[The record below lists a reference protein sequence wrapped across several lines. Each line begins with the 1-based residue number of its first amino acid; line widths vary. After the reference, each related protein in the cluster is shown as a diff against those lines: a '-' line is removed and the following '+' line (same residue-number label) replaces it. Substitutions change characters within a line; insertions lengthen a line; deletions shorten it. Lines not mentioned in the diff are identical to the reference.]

1 MPILSASFP
10 WGVLIAVLMVV
21 SCATSGNPSVMNE
34 DKIALVLIGQ
44 STKEN
49 VRSTLGEP
57 QDVTKRMDAAGQV
70 NESWGYGFSSI
81 ESDLVTF
88 IPIVGLFSGK
98 STAHVA
104 SLSITFAS
112 DGIVSRITRHN
123 EKAESGPG
131 AKPSP
136 GSVVI
141 SR

>member
-81 ESDLVTF
+81 DSDLVTF

-98 STAHVA
+98 RTAHVA
-104 SLSITFAS
+104 NLSMTFTS

-123 EKAESGPG
+123 EKAESGLG

-136 GSVVI
+136 STVVI